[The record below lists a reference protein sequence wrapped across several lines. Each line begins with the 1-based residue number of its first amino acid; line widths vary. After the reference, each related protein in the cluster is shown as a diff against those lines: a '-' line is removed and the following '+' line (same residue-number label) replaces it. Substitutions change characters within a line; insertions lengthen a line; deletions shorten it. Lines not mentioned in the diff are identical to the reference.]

1 MIEPQPLS
9 ITANGGKIMQSI
21 TRKIDIIQF
30 FMDNNK
36 TLKVWSSYEINK
48 KEIVLTSKIK
58 QKLWIY

>member
-9 ITANGGKIMQSI
+9 ITANGGKITQRI
-21 TRKIDIIQF
+21 TRKIDIIQVF
-30 FMDNNK
+30 TDNNK